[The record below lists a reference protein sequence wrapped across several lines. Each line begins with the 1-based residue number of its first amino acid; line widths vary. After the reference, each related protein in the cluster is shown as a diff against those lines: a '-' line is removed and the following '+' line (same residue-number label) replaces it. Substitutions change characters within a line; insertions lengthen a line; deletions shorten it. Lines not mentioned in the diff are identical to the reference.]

1 MKGLD
6 CKSYKEQLTKL
17 GLFGVEKRLR
27 GYLTTPDNSLRGGCD
42 KVGVGLFSQ
51 GRMIGLE
58 RMALNCTREG
68 SNYSGIIQVH
78 NMQDIRKN
86 FFSEK
91 VVRHWNRLLRE
102 VVESLS
108 LEVFKKRVDI
118 VVRNMV

>member
-1 MKGLD
+1 MKLW
-6 CKSYKEQLTKL
+6 STSQYREQLREL
-17 GLFGVEKRLR
+17 RLFGVEKRLR

-51 GRMIGLE
+51 GKMIGLE

-91 VVRHWNRLLRE
+91 VVRHWNRLPRG
-102 VVESLS
+102 VVECPSMKI
-108 LEVFKKRVDI
+108 FKTCLDA
-118 VVRNMV
+118 